1 MKNIICVSAPS
12 GAGKT
17 TLCKVIR
24 KKCPDLLW
32 SVSYTT
38 RQSRSNEING
48 EDYHFISRSKFDL
61 HASNN
66 DFAEFENV
74 HGEYYG
80 TMKINLESSIKNQKI
95 ILLDLDVNGTMAIK
109 KLYPNSSL
117 SIFIV
122 PPSIDSLRQ
131 RLMNRGTET
140 KMSIDKRLERFNKEM
155 KYKDRFDTLLIN
167 DNIEVA
173 INNFILIIDKMIKGD
188 I

>member
-17 TLCKVIR
+17 TLCKAIR

-38 RQSRSNEING
+38 RQSRNNEING
-48 EDYHFISRSKFDL
+48 EDYNFISRSKFDL
-61 HASNN
+61 HARNG

-80 TMKINLESSIKNQKI
+80 TMKVNLENSIENQKI

-109 KLYPNSSL
+109 KLYPNHSL

-122 PPSIDSLRQ
+122 PPSIDDLRQ

-140 KMSIDKRLERFNKEM
+140 RMSIDIRLERFNEEM

-173 INNFILIIDKMIKGD
+173 INNFLLIIDKMIKGD